1 MTRSG
6 TGSITR
12 RALLGSAAAVALAT
26 GLPGAGAALAQ
37 EAPRR
42 GGILNV
48 VQNWEPAML
57 TAAFNPSTPIVLV
70 SSKIMEGLVAYD
82 AKQQPI
88 PALATSWTVSPDG
101 LTYTFKLREGVKW
114 HDGKPFSAAD
124 VAFSI
129 SEVWSK
135 LHPRSGVTWSNLAGV
150 ETPDAMT
157 VVVKLSKPV
166 PFLLS
171 MLGNWDAQVIPKH
184 LYENTDIRTNPAN
197 NAPVGTGPFVF
208 KEWQRGQYIR
218 LERNPNYWQ
227 EGKPYLDQVIVK
239 VMPEGGSRAAAVE
252 AGEAHLG
259 QFNPVAPSDLKRLL
273 AKPELAVTTEGY
285 QMFAPMALIE
295 VNTRNEYL
303 KDKRV
308 RQAIMHALDRKFI
321 LDNILYGYGKIA
333 TGPLTS
339 DSPFYTTDG
348 VPLYGQDL
356 KKANALLDEAGFP
369 RKGSAPRFKLTTEL
383 APSPEFSRMA
393 EYLKQS
399 LARIGIEVEIRSSDN
414 PTFLRRVYTDY
425 DFNLAINFI
434 FMFAD
439 PSAGVQRLYYA
450 PNIRKGVAFANA
462 SGYSN
467 PELDKV
473 WERARE
479 ENDLAKRKVLFA
491 QAQRTIAEDL
501 PIMNLFEFSFTTVYN
516 KKLRNP
522 TVGPDGAYGNFATAW
537 LAE

>member
-1 MTRSG
+1 M
-6 TGSITR
+6 
-12 RALLGSAAAVALAT
+12 
-26 GLPGAGAALAQ
+26 
-37 EAPRR
+37 
-42 GGILNV
+42 
-48 VQNWEPAML
+48 
-57 TAAFNPSTPIVLV
+57 
-70 SSKIMEGLVAYD
+70 
-82 AKQQPI
+82 
-88 PALATSWTVSPDG
+88 PALATSWTISPDG
-101 LTYTFKLREGVKW
+101 LTYSFKLREGVKW
-114 HDGKPFSAAD
+114 HDGKPFTAAD

-135 LHPRSGVTWSNLAGV
+135 LHPRSGVTWSNLSGV
-150 ETPDAMT
+150 ETPDDMT

-171 MLGNWDAQVIPKH
+171 MLGNWDAQVVPKH

-218 LERNPNYWQ
+218 LERNPGYWQ
-227 EGKPYLDQVIVK
+227 EGKPYLDQIVMR
-239 VMPEGGSRAAAVE
+239 VMPDGGSRAAALE
-252 AGEAHLG
+252 AGEAQLG
-259 QFNPVAPSDLKRLL
+259 VFNAVAPSDLKRLL
-273 AKPELAVTTEGY
+273 TKPELAVTTDGY
-285 QMFAPMALIE
+285 QMFAPMAMIE

-308 RQAIMHALDRKFI
+308 RQAIMYALDRKFI
-321 LDNILYGYGKIA
+321 LDNILFGYGKIA

-339 DSPFYTTDG
+339 DSPYYTTDG
-348 VPLYGQDL
+348 VPMYGQDQ
-356 KKANALLDEAGFP
+356 KKANDLLDQAGFP

-383 APSPEFSRMA
+383 TPSPEFSRMA

-399 LARIGIEVEIRSSDN
+399 LARIGIEVEIRSSDS

-425 DFNLAINFI
+425 DFNLSINFL

-439 PSAGVQRLYYA
+439 PSAGVQRLYHG
-450 PNIRKGVAFANA
+450 PNIRKGVTFANA

-467 PELDKV
+467 PDLDKV
-473 WERARE
+473 WEQARE
-479 ENDLAKRKVLFA
+479 ENDLAKRKALFA
-491 QAQRTIAEDL
+491 QAQKTVAEDL
-501 PIMNLFEFSFTTVYN
+501 PILNLFEFSFTTVYN

-522 TVGPDGAYGNFATAW
+522 TVGPDGAYGNLATAW